1 MPLCVNRAALCALQ
15 VTLRLADLLTKPA
28 AAWHELMFGQLHVQL
43 SWTELA
49 ATGDAAAAPVP
60 LTLTTGR
67 LRAPAAATS
76 PGKRSEATEIPKAAP
91 VPVSA
96 PAPAPAPA
104 PAQKAKVMAPP
115 PRQPSA
121 AAVVPPP
128 AAAADEIEE
137 VEAYTD
143 DDDEF
148 EPDSPPKPPA
158 AAVATTAAAA
168 RGAPAGARPAAIEYW
183 EYTHRGGTGN
193 GPKENQDTHFTI
205 KIDEDNWLFAVLDG
219 HGGDNG
225 RIASQAASRAMQ
237 DYLRPNFQRLH
248 TEPEAVMKKAFE
260 LAHTAI
266 YDAIKRQPDTFEK
279 DMGAEGIPGMGEL
292 LVMEHLPDPKPD
304 PNPDPNPSPDPQP
317 PTLTPSSSPNP
328 TRQDARDGGGR
339 GGLGPRV
346 RRRRRRLDGLG
357 RRDPRWQDARVR
369 RGGRLV
375 LALRSARGDARRR
388 ADDSGAH
395 PRALAHQRGRVGG
408 AAAQERYSRGV
419 RPP

>member
-1 MPLCVNRAALCALQ
+1 
-15 VTLRLADLLTKPA
+15 
-28 AAWHELMFGQLHVQL
+28 MFGQLHVQL